1 MGAVHDDSIPENK
14 GNNAVIERTNRHV
27 LEGIRTLLNQAG
39 LPIMYWP
46 FAARYFCLACN
57 TTAKHGAMTAWRK
70 RFDEESAGVMYL
82 FGCLVS
88 YIPPKDGRVQWGKL
102 GPKAIEGA
110 YLGY

>member
-1 MGAVHDDSIPENK
+1 MHCGTLGSIDKLRYVYSDGAEELKQSAKEMGAVHDDSIPENK

-57 TTAKHGAMTAWRK
+57 VTAKHGEISAWRK
-70 RFDEESAGVMYL
+70 MT
-82 FGCLVS
+82 
-88 YIPPKDGRVQWGKL
+88 Q
-102 GPKAIEGA
+102 
-110 YLGY
+110 